1 MGQPRAARLFLPWMR
16 WARRGRED
24 ASAGA
29 AREVVGALRP
39 QRILNRMTRARSPG
53 AAIFDTRSGSRAEK
67 ESVPIFFF
75 FYGRCVASES
85 SCARLLALERIS
97 LASVLQAASLLSLNH
112 RSTSWQAASPIA
124 RELQRVESRTR
135 PPVQLHSDPPS
146 IDRQQCQP
154 SAAAA
159 AQDWSRPAPP

>member
-1 MGQPRAARLFLPWMR
+1 MWRPRPPLGAGSPPVSALWMR

-67 ESVPIFFF
+67 ESVAFFSF
-75 FYGRCVASES
+75 FMGGAWRRS
-85 SCARLLALERIS
+85 RL
-97 LASVLQAASLLSLNH
+97 
-112 RSTSWQAASPIA
+112 
-124 RELQRVESRTR
+124 
-135 PPVQLHSDPPS
+135 
-146 IDRQQCQP
+146 
-154 SAAAA
+154 
-159 AQDWSRPAPP
+159 AQDS